1 MKYEAKVTA
10 IGESVLSFMKI
21 RNSIIIFDND
31 VPYAYENMVV
41 SHTKST
47 LTQPIEVGDKLL
59 IADEEYQVSDVG
71 SEANQT
77 LKEHGHC
84 TLVFGVGIKAEM
96 PGQIALEGK
105 KVPRI
110 MIGDMIRFVQYEG
123 RLLSAQRH
131 RPADLGRLH
140 R

>member
-105 KVPRI
+105 RVPRI
-110 MIGDMIRFVQYEG
+110 MIGVMIIF
-123 RLLSAQRH
+123 L
-131 RPADLGRLH
+131 
-140 R
+140 

>member
-47 LTQPIEVGDKLL
+47 LIQPIEVGDKLL

-110 MIGDMIRFVQYEG
+110 MIGDMIIF
-123 RLLSAQRH
+123 L
-131 RPADLGRLH
+131 
-140 R
+140 